1 MNETWREKA
10 QILNGLVL
18 KILALIFMT
27 LDHVGLFLLTYLGS
41 ANMVGIIFR
50 TLGRLAFPLFAFMLA
65 EGIRKSHHKEKYL
78 LRLALMWA
86 LITIAQVVLYY
97 GFGFTAVQTS
107 SNAFADLLVGGLF
120 LYCLN
125 CLQGKKKIF
134 ALIPLL
140 IVLGSYAFQVC
151 YINIPAMSSAPYFL
165 FPGYSI
171 FGFLMI
177 VGFYYA
183 KNIVDKIS
191 AKYLEGSGQS
201 LESFQETR
209 SYQGLLNMLCA
220 CVIFL
225 VTIICWGISYIPSIQ
240 FDVVVMHASQNG
252 QVAESWCLLAIL
264 PLLLY
269 NGKRGPDSKP
279 FRIFTYAYYPMHIAI
294 IFAIFYIIFEL

>member
-18 KILALIFMT
+18 KILAIVFMT

-41 ANMVGIIFR
+41 TNMVGVVFR
-50 TLGRLAFPLFAFMLA
+50 NLGRIAFPLFAFMLA
-65 EGIRKSHHKEKYL
+65 EGMRKSHHKEKYL

-86 LITIAQVVLYY
+86 LILIAQVVLYY
-97 GFGFTAVQTS
+97 GFNVSAIRTS
-107 SNAFADLLVGGLF
+107 SNAFADLLVGGAF
-120 LYCLN
+120 LYCLKY
-125 CLQGKKKIF
+125 LHGKKKTL
-134 ALIPLL
+134 ALIPLA

-151 YINIPAMSSAPYFL
+151 ILNINGLSNAPYFL
-165 FPGYSI
+165 LPGYSL

-177 VGFYYA
+177 VGFFYA

-191 AKYLEGSGQS
+191 AKYLDGSGQS

-220 CVIFL
+220 CALFL
-225 VTIICWGISYIPSIQ
+225 VTIICWGVSYIPGVQ
-240 FDVVVMHASQNG
+240 LDVVVMHAAQNG

-269 NGKRGPDSKP
+269 SGKRGPDSKA

-294 IFAIFYIIFEL
+294 IFGIFYLIFEL

>member
-10 QILNGLVL
+10 QILNELVL
-18 KILALIFMT
+18 KILALVFMT

-41 ANMVGIIFR
+41 ANMVGFVFR
-50 TLGRLAFPLFAFMLA
+50 TLGRIAFPLFAFMLA

-78 LRLALMWA
+78 FRLALMWA
-86 LITIAQVVLYY
+86 LIAIAQTVLYY
-97 GFGFTAVQTS
+97 GFAFSAIKTS
-107 SNAFADLLVGGLF
+107 SNAFADLLVGGVF

-125 CLQGKKKIF
+125 YLSGKKKLF
-134 ALIPLL
+134 ALIPLA
-140 IVLGSYAFQVC
+140 IILGSYAFQVC
-151 YINIPAMSSAPYFL
+151 YINIPEMSNAPYFY
-165 FPGYSI
+165 FPGYSL
-171 FGFLMI
+171 FGFSMI

-183 KNIVDKIS
+183 KGIVDKIS

-201 LESFQETR
+201 LECFQETK

-220 CVIFL
+220 CVLFL
-225 VTIICWGISYIPSIQ
+225 VTIVCWGISYIPSVTL
-240 FDVVVMHASQNG
+240 DVLVMHASQNG

-269 NGKRGPDSKP
+269 NGKRGPDGKI
-279 FRIFTYAYYPMHIAI
+279 FRVSTYVYYPMHIAI